1 MPSSSSSSSV
11 AVSVPYRAYHISHHP
26 EPWFVETKPLRKT
39 RISCTKFIERQ
50 VIQAWKR
57 VTGATRKPQRASFL
71 PNDFV
76 LVTSRRRS
84 VMFR

>member
-1 MPSSSSSSSV
+1 M
-11 AVSVPYRAYHISHHP
+11 AVGVPYYRTYHP
-26 EPWFVETKPLRKT
+26 ESWIVESKPLRKT
-39 RISCTKFIERQ
+39 RTSCAKFIERQ

-57 VTGATRKPQRASFL
+57 VTGATRKHQRASWL
-71 PNDFV
+71 PKDFV